1 MKNKKK
7 AGEKL
12 VFIIIITIFA
22 LSSVLAYAS
31 VSMKNPAPDLTKP
44 EVQQKEATAKDLL
57 NKGITNPN
65 QNLTGVVRKLDPG
78 MYSEGTHY
86 LEAAG
91 ITLAVLEAADSSV
104 NLDKYVGENV
114 QVWGDSRQ
122 ITEGDGAIMS
132 VKKIEIAN

>member
-7 AGEKL
+7 SGEKL
-12 VFIIIITIFA
+12 VFIIIIVIFA

-31 VSMKNPAPDLTKP
+31 VSMKSPAPELTKP
-44 EVQQKEATAKDLL
+44 EVQQKELIAKDLL
-57 NKGITNPN
+57 NKGINPD

-86 LEAAG
+86 LEADG
-91 ITLAVLEAADSSV
+91 ITLAILETTDSSI
-104 NLDKYVGENV
+104 NMDKYVGENV
-114 QVWGDSRQ
+114 KVWGDSRQ